1 LEYRIITPHSEHRAV
16 GLVGDYL
23 AEREPTAVWL
33 EIEVLQTSLEFTW
46 SDDDFVDW
54 YARAP

>member
-1 LEYRIITPHSEHRAV
+1 VITPHSEHRAV
-16 GLVGDYL
+16 GLVVAHL
-23 AEREPTAVWL
+23 SERQPAAVWL
-33 EIEVLQTSLEFTW
+33 EIEVLQTDLEFTW